1 MANTMDSMDEE
12 LKYMRDVAEQEIIN
26 RFTLADLKL
35 DINNNNTIRNVADA
49 ESFTSL
55 LNDTTSEMLYSYA
68 EGVNR

>member
-35 DINNNNTIRNVADA
+35 DINNNNNIRNIADA
-49 ESFTSL
+49 ESVTSM
-55 LNDTTSEMLYSYA
+55 LNDTTSEALYSFA
-68 EGVNR
+68 EGVNG